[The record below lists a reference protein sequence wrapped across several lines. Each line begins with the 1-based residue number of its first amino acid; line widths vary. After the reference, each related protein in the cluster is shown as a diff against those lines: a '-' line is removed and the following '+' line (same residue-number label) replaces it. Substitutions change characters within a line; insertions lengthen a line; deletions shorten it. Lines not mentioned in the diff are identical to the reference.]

1 MCGEVVSVNFQHGRS
16 ESYLGDEL
24 LDISVGIILI
34 TSTEVR
40 KLAHCGWHHSLGSA
54 SWTIESRVGA
64 NHYSAYIYSSHLT
77 MHTVWLLS
85 WWTMTWISPFSLEL
99 LVKSV
104 SSQPQDAWHPGC
116 NVSEGWGY
124 LFSWYCHPLDCH
136 QCTQHSCHSYCSLLL
151 HSHPAGSCCIWHT
164 GCKAKQARQA
174 T

>member
-1 MCGEVVSVNFQHGRS
+1 MGKHMCGEVVSVNFQHGRS

-77 MHTVWLLS
+77 MHTV
-85 WWTMTWISPFSLEL
+85 
-99 LVKSV
+99 
-104 SSQPQDAWHPGC
+104 
-116 NVSEGWGY
+116 
-124 LFSWYCHPLDCH
+124 
-136 QCTQHSCHSYCSLLL
+136 
-151 HSHPAGSCCIWHT
+151 
-164 GCKAKQARQA
+164 
-174 T
+174 